1 MKDKF
6 DFDSLANELLAKTK
20 EQRLKWQRS
29 LPDSFTTT
37 FGGRYT
43 VDIIQLPDVKG
54 QKPEIRL
61 VIQDDVDDTLVEVS
75 DSEMENPTSLQE
87 LLNIV
92 LQRTIRPE
100 LKIQDAV
107 DQLRKL

>member
-6 DFDSLANELLAKTK
+6 DLNSLVTELLAKTK
-20 EQRLKWQRS
+20 EHRLKWQRS
-29 LPDSFTTT
+29 LPDSFTTA

-43 VDIIQLPDVKG
+43 VDIIQLPGVKG
-54 QKPEIRL
+54 EETEIQL
-61 VIQDDVDDTLVEVS
+61 VIQDDVDDSLIEVS
-75 DSEMENPTSLQE
+75 DSEMENPAILHE
-87 LLNIV
+87 LFNIV
-92 LQRTIRPE
+92 LQRATRPE